1 MVKALCKRELTLE
14 KLTSFH
20 LKMTLFHVVE
30 QQMLE
35 GEWNVGM
42 ITERVFDFLGF
53 LEQFLEH
60 GFLSHYFI
68 REMNILQVNKNDT
81 INNIR
86 CRIKTLRSS
95 EKKFKKAIEVK

>member
-68 REMNILQVNKNDT
+68 REMNIFQDNKNDT

-95 EKKFKKAIEVK
+95 EKKLKKSD